1 MGKPG
6 EQQLP
11 EANPFEVM
19 PEVLCSIPE
28 KSLCHY
34 TSATGLIGIL
44 ESKQLYATDVRFL
57 NDSQE
62 LLYAVDLA
70 KQYLTNQPLQ
80 SKDDERKA
88 FADFALK
95 LLDTKD
101 NLVVILGTPTF
112 VASFSEENDLLSQW
126 RGYCPNGNGF
136 AISFSPDCIM
146 ELAKAHRWQLLKCLY
161 SKREQDES

>member
-126 RGYCPNGNGF
+126 RGYCPNDLPSLFRQTVLWSLQKPTDG
-136 AISFSPDCIM
+136 S
-146 ELAKAHRWQLLKCLY
+146 Y
-161 SKREQDES
+161 